1 MRKLATLSMAVV
13 ASFALAGAASATMVA
28 SIVGSNL
35 PGTNTYSIVM
45 SFATADSGG
54 IVGISSSVTTT
65 GIYTGVFTDAIN
77 PPGFFTGNSAGPLT
91 PPLLG
96 NTGFTGIWAWVS
108 GSTQPGG
115 SYTIGTVT
123 ITVGAGNVISPFM
136 STLDGFVTGASF
148 STVAPDV
155 ITGIT
160 IIPEPTTGALLGL
173 GIAGLVMAGRRSRRA

>member
-1 MRKLATLSMAVV
+1 MRKLASLSMAVV

-35 PGTNTYSIVM
+35 PGTNVYSIVM
-45 SFATADSGG
+45 SFGPLDGAGG
-54 IVGISSSVTTT
+54 IVGLSSSVTTT
-65 GIYTGVFTDAIN
+65 GIYTGAFTDAVT
-77 PPGFFTGNSAGPLT
+77 PGGFFTGNSAGPLT

-96 NTGFTGIWAWVS
+96 NTGFTGIWGHVA
-108 GSTQPGG
+108 GSPQPAG

-148 STVAPDV
+148 STVAPDSIISV
-155 ITGIT
+155 TV
-160 IIPEPTTGALLGL
+160 IPEPTTAALLGL
-173 GIAGLVMAGRRSRRA
+173 GIVGLVMAGRRSRA

>member
-115 SYTIGTVT
+115 SYTIGTVQ
-123 ITVGAGNVISPFM
+123 ITVGAGDTIFPFM
-136 STLDGFVTGASF
+136 STLDGFVNASF
-148 STVAPDV
+148 STVLPDS
-155 ITGIT
+155 ITGVT
-160 IIPEPTTGALLGL
+160 IIPEPTTAALLGL
-173 GIAGLVMAGRRSRRA
+173 GIVGLVMAGRRSRA